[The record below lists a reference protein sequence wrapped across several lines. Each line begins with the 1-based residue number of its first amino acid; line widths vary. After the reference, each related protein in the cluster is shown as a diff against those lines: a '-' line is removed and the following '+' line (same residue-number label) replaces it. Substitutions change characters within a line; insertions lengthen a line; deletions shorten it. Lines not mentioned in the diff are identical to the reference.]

1 MVSSTQKIF
10 YIGDIMVI
18 PRAVHA
24 KIPLTRRSTMVT
36 ARPVYGLTYC
46 LVDASDVIFFNT
58 TGPVIVRSIAH
69 DDNAERNGTINNI
82 YHAPRYCLRWRP
94 LF

>member
-1 MVSSTQKIF
+1 
-10 YIGDIMVI
+10 MVI

-24 KIPLTRRSTMVT
+24 KIPLMRSSTMVT
-36 ARPVYGLTYC
+36 ASPVYGLTYC
-46 LVDASDVIFFNT
+46 LFDDVVSDVIFFNT